1 MKKKKVEVEMYNFSI
16 ILNIGSKAEIEA
28 KLRKERPKF
37 KMGNGLTK
45 PIKKEA
51 GYDIYIDSQSK
62 KSILA
67 IFTHELFH
75 VVDRASEAI
84 GADEEKELRAYLAG
98 FLWQKFETMLLDAE
112 SQRKMKEK
120 KD

>member
-1 MKKKKVEVEMYNFSI
+1 MRKKKVEVEMYNFNV
-16 ILNIGSKAEIEA
+16 ILNIGSKVEIEA

-45 PIKKEA
+45 PIKKGA

-67 IFTHELFH
+67 IFTHELVH
-75 VVDRASEAI
+75 VVDRVSEAI
-84 GADEEKELRAYLAG
+84 GASEEKELRAYLAG
-98 FLWQKFETMLLDAE
+98 FLWQKFETMLLEAE
-112 SQRKMKEK
+112 SKRKLEK
-120 KD
+120 KTD